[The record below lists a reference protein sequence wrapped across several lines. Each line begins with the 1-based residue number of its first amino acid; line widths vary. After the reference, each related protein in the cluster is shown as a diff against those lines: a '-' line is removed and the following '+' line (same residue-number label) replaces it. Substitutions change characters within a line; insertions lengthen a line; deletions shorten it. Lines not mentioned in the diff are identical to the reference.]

1 MATPRRMIRSADC
14 VQFDPIHRGKIE
26 KGESFCEEVCLIHS
40 GQNGRIAMRR
50 HHTSLQEQHH
60 IALTLMSREEER
72 ITALIASLRRSA
84 LNVDKERAR
93 ARKASDAA
101 LKSALDTRRGNLIVT
116 IAAFEDRLSA
126 IHGLLE
132 LDRPHVVNRMH

>member
-1 MATPRRMIRSADC
+1 
-14 VQFDPIHRGKIE
+14 
-26 KGESFCEEVCLIHS
+26 
-40 GQNGRIAMRR
+40 
-50 HHTSLQEQHH
+50 
-60 IALTLMSREEER
+60 MSREEER